1 MNIRVNKWYSLLVA
15 SLLFFIYSYKRGI
28 YTGAGFLDYLDLIVN
43 VGITLALVVWLIR
56 KSTVN
61 NVIEQIISFG
71 FVLYMFVLHRFV
83 TYIYIPYYFT
93 QEYIGNP
100 FVNLERIN
108 LIPFKTIFND
118 LFGTVVAPVTVM
130 QTFGNLF
137 LLLPLAFSLLA
148 LNIVIKK
155 KKVVVIVFFT
165 TLFIETFQ
173 LVENLSISGY
183 LYSEGGIR
191 AVDIDDLILNMLGG
205 LIGIF
210 LFRVYQKV
218 LMKKQPLRH

>member
-1 MNIRVNKWYSLLVA
+1 MRVNKWYSLIAA
-15 SLLFFIYSYKRGI
+15 SLLYFIYCYKRGI
-28 YTGAGFLDYLDLIVN
+28 YAGAGFLDYLDLIVN
-43 VGITLALVVWLIR
+43 VGILFAIAVWLIR

-61 NVIEQIISFG
+61 NAIEQIISFG

-100 FVNLERIN
+100 YVNLERIN
-108 LIPFKTIFND
+108 LIPFKTISND
-118 LFGTVVAPVTVM
+118 LLGTVVDPVTVM

-148 LNIVIKK
+148 LQIVKK
-155 KKVVVIVFFT
+155 KRKVAMIIFFT

-173 LVENLSISGY
+173 LVENLSVSGY
-183 LYSEGGIR
+183 LYSEGGVR
-191 AVDIDDLILNMLGG
+191 AVDIDDLILNTLGG
-205 LIGIF
+205 IIGIF
-210 LFRVYQKV
+210 LYRVYKKV
-218 LMKKQPLRH
+218 LMKNRPLRH

>member
-1 MNIRVNKWYSLLVA
+1 MRVNKWYSLIAA
-15 SLLFFIYSYKRGI
+15 SLLYFIYSYKRGI
-28 YTGAGFLDYLDLIVN
+28 YVGAGFLDYLDLIVN
-43 VGITLALVVWLIR
+43 VGIILALAVWLTR

-61 NVIEQIISFG
+61 NVIEQFISFG
-71 FVLYMFVLHRFV
+71 LVLYMFVLHRFV

-100 FVNLERIN
+100 YVNLERIN

-148 LNIVIKK
+148 LQIVTKK
-155 KKVVVIVFFT
+155 RMVAMIVFFT

-173 LVENLSISGY
+173 LVENLSVSGY
-183 LYSEGGIR
+183 LYSEGGGR
-191 AVDIDDLILNMLGG
+191 AVDIDDLILNTLGG
-205 LIGIF
+205 IIGIF
-210 LFRVYQKV
+210 LFTFYKKV
-218 LMKKQPLRH
+218 FMKNKLLRN